1 MPLTQK
7 GVEERASLFGKIRA
21 SASKIMGRYEHPDP
35 TPMAPPVGFK
45 RRPSLADQIREMVR
59 NERLQRELDQAGYE
73 TFEEADDFDVG
84 DDFDPTSAYEEHFDG
99 QFEQQAQAALTAKEE
114 KPVDKRTTSQ
124 KALDADR
131 EKRLA
136 ALEKQLAEKLKSVQ
150 EDD

>member
-1 MPLTQK
+1 MPLTEK
-7 GVEERASLFGKIRA
+7 GREERASLFGKIRQ
-21 SASKIMGRYEHPDP
+21 SASKIMGRYEQPDP
-35 TPMAPPVGFK
+35 TPMAPPLGFK

-59 NERLQRELDQAGYE
+59 NERLQRELDEAGYE

-99 QFEQQAQAALTAKEE
+99 QFEQQAQAPLAREE
-114 KPVDKRTTSQ
+114 KPKDKRTTSQ

-136 ALEKQLAEKLKSVQ
+136 ALEKRLEESLKSPDA
-150 EDD
+150 E